1 MMAHPFAS
9 ATSSTEQGLSSSEV
23 WSVLRDRR
31 GFMWFGTLDGL
42 NRYDG
47 YKMKVFKHALTD
59 PNSLSD
65 NKIRT
70 VYEDRAGTLW
80 IGTWSGGLNR
90 YERESETFTRYQHDP
105 NDPASL
111 SSDKRLCHP
120 GGSSRSVV
128 VGHPRWRAESF

>member
-1 MMAHPFAS
+1 M
-9 ATSSTEQGLSSSEV
+9 
-23 WSVLRDRR
+23 LRDRR

-59 PNSLSD
+59 PTSLSD
-65 NKIRT
+65 DKIRT

-90 YERESETFTRYQHDP
+90 YERESETFTRFQHDP
-105 NDPASL
+105 KDPASL
-111 SSDKRLCHP
+111 SSDKVYAILEDRAGALWLGTRD
-120 GGSSRSVV
+120 GGLNRFDPARARSATTDTT
-128 VGHPRWRAESF
+128 PRTRPA